1 MTQPGGWSLRTVEA
15 TGSTNADLVA
25 LAQAGAGEGSALL
38 ALRQQAGRGREGRVW
53 QSPVGNLHLSALLR
67 PACMPVLA
75 GQLGMVAA
83 LSVADLL
90 RGLGIAPR
98 LKWPN
103 DVLVD
108 GGKIAGVLVET
119 GLLHGRVDWA
129 VVGIGLNLAWSPQG
143 LDYPATSVAEALGD
157 APAVP
162 PSTVAPELLTHL
174 GARYATWRT
183 EGFAPLRTDWRAL
196 GPTPGAPARVRI
208 GATQVS
214 GAFRDLDPDGALV
227 LELAPGR
234 HRRILAGDV
243 ISP

>member
-1 MTQPGGWSLRTVEA
+1 
-15 TGSTNADLVA
+15 
-25 LAQAGAGEGSALL
+25 
-38 ALRQQAGRGREGRVW
+38 VW
-53 QSPVGNLHLSALLR
+53 QSPPGNLHLSVLLR
-67 PACMPVLA
+67 PACPPADA

-108 GGKIAGVLVET
+108 GAKIAGVLVET

-143 LDYPATSVAEALGD
+143 LDYPATSVAEALAAAAPPPPQPSPASRERGRAD
-157 APAVP
+157 AVGTPSPARAGEGRGGGGAAGPELLITNQLPTPTDLAPA
-162 PSTVAPELLTHL
+162 LLTHL
-174 GARYATWRT
+174 AARYATWRT